1 MWPRTVPRVGWS
13 CTPRDAIDRM
23 SEPATLPRPRQVT
36 MAAWMIIGG
45 SLLVV
50 LTVFDR
56 MAGLN
61 SLDTREAITLFL
73 SEPPGDGLGLSVSEA
88 IATIRVLSM
97 VAGACAA
104 AAAILG
110 FHVLRRHKGAR
121 IALTVLAVPLF
132 LTGFA
137 TGGFLSSLVAASAL
151 MLWLEPSRD
160 WFAGRPPREKRRSER
175 PEGRAPEERRS
186 EPSATEAPPQVSTGP
201 RPHQGF
207 GTPPASSG
215 APAHPPAY
223 PSPPAAAQDQ
233 QPQVHAPYAPPQHW
247 GPPPRRPGAVTA
259 AAVITW
265 VTTGLVSLLLAISAI
280 AMLASPDLMMD
291 EALKAN
297 PSLADSDLTVD
308 ALQVTV
314 VVVAA
319 IGIAWSIA
327 ASAFAAVLVLRR
339 REWARLSLLISTGAA
354 GMLCL
359 SATVLA
365 ASVPMLVPLVACAVT
380 FWLLLRRD
388 VRAWMAAP

>member
-1 MWPRTVPRVGWS
+1 
-13 CTPRDAIDRM
+13 
-23 SEPATLPRPRQVT
+23 

-61 SLDTREAITLFL
+61 SLDTRDAIELFL
-73 SEPPGDGLGLSVSEA
+73 SEPPGDGLGLSVGEV
-88 IATIRVLSM
+88 IATVRVLSM

-137 TGGFLSSLVAASAL
+137 TGGFLSSVVAASAL

-160 WFAGRPPREKRRSER
+160 WFAGRPAKEQPRRDR
-175 PEGRAPEERRS
+175 PERQARGTDRPETPAPV
-186 EPSATEAPPQVSTGP
+186 TPPQVSTGP

-207 GTPPASSG
+207 GA
-215 APAHPPAY
+215 APAADAPT
-223 PSPPAAAQDQ
+223 AAQPTPHPLSGHTT
-233 QPQVHAPYAPPQHW
+233 PQGPAPYAPPQHW
-247 GPPPRRPGAVTA
+247 GPPPRRPGAVSA
-259 AAVITW
+259 AAVVTW
-265 VTTGLVSLLLAISAI
+265 VTAGLVSVMLVISAV
-280 AMLASPDLMMD
+280 AMMLSPELMMD

-297 PSLADSDLTVD
+297 PSLADSGLTVD
-308 ALQVTV
+308 ALQLAV

-319 IGIAWSIA
+319 VGIVWSVA
-327 ASAFAAVLVLRR
+327 ASVFATVLMVRR
-339 REWARLSLLISTGAA
+339 RDWARISLLISAGVAGAF
-354 GMLCL
+354 CL
-359 SATVLA
+359 LMVAVGGF
-365 ASVPMLVPLVACAVT
+365 PMLVPLAASSVT
-380 FWLLLRRD
+380 VWLLLRRD
-388 VRAWMAAP
+388 VRAWVTAP